1 VGEREIVALHP
12 TGEAGPYPAEVRHRI
27 RRDSQADHA
36 YVAEA
41 LNDCGVDVVCLQ
53 YGHGL
58 WGGDDG
64 SYVLD
69 FASAL
74 RVPLVTTLHNVPAQP
89 TPIQRSILN
98 QLVDSAAATIVMSHS
113 AAAEMTESYGV
124 AADRLDIVPH
134 GVPHLPQVAAD
145 TIKPRLGLQGR
156 AVILSFGLLG
166 PGKGC
171 ESVIE
176 AMPTV
181 IKEVPSA
188 CYVILGATDPNLVA
202 RDGEKYR
209 ASLEALVA
217 ARGLSAHVR
226 FVDRFVGRVEI
237 GNWLEAADVITTPFP
252 DLDRTIAATLSFA
265 MAAGK
270 PIVSTPYAYAREML
284 APDLGRLIAPGSP
297 EALAAAFIELLGD
310 PELRATMGRR
320 AYERSRGMVWWEIGS
335 QYRRIFDR
343 AISASESAP
352 VSPARRLTAVVA

>member
-1 VGEREIVALHP
+1 VGEREIVALHQA
-12 TGEAGPYPAEVRHRI
+12 GEVGPYPAEVRHRI
-27 RRDSQADHA
+27 RRDSQADYA
-36 YVAEA
+36 YVADA
-41 LNDCGVDVVCLQ
+41 LNDCGVRVVCLQ

-58 WGGDDG
+58 WGGEDG

-69 FASAL
+69 FARVL

-89 TPIQRSILN
+89 SPTQRSVLRE
-98 QLVDSAAATIVMSHS
+98 LTDASAATVVMSHS
-113 AAAEMTESYGV
+113 AAAEMTRNYGI
-124 AADRLDIVPH
+124 AAERLDIVPH

-171 ESVIE
+171 ESIIE
-176 AMPTV
+176 AMPAV
-181 IKEVPSA
+181 IKEEPSA

-209 ASLEALVA
+209 AGLEALVA
-217 ARGLSAHVR
+217 ERGLSAHVR

-284 APDLGRLIAPGSP
+284 GPDIGRLIPPGSP
-297 EALAAAFIELLGD
+297 EALAGALIELLKD
-310 PELRATMGRR
+310 PELRAAMGRR
-320 AYERSRGMVWWEIGS
+320 AYERSRNMVWWEIGS

-343 AISASESAP
+343 AILAADSRAGSAAS
-352 VSPARRLTAVVA
+352 RLAAVVA